1 MVEANVFGSI
11 TTLLCFACDLA
22 YIYVRHSRLH
32 TGRIQIKVLTTLPFF
47 FLGFLVSK
55 DNI

>member
-22 YIYVRHSRLH
+22 KIYVRHSRLH